1 MRKRPSAV
9 TQLGLFVLIFTSWHL
24 YRLIALSR
32 DWGFLQALDLVT
44 SPWALALEALVWA
57 AVGSYMLWSMA
68 SARTRARLD
77 LQVALAAYLIWGL
90 GRQLWLSSQG
100 LDSVNLP
107 FKLGLSLAIGAWTV
121 WTINRSSAR
130 DYFGELDERQQE
142 D

>member
-1 MRKRPSAV
+1 M
-9 TQLGLFVLIFTSWHL
+9 T
-24 YRLIALSR
+24 LSR
-32 DWGFLQALDLVT
+32 DWGFLQELDLAL
-44 SPWALALEALVWA
+44 SPWALALEGLLWA
-57 AVGSYMLWSMA
+57 AVGSYLLWSL
-68 SARTRARLD
+68 ARARARARLE
-77 LQVALAAYLIWGL
+77 LQVAMAAYLLWGL
-90 GRQLWLSSQG
+90 GRQLWLNAQG